1 MAKSDRA
8 QAALRNPSY
17 LRVANIIRIKNLNS
31 DNDVDAIEDYLA
43 KNGDPYENALKDA
56 QQAVTDIQKKSV
68 QDLQNLTKGFNT
80 RIAEMNQA
88 FDRRYGNLQSQ
99 ANDRYNSLNN
109 VLISRTRDFN
119 KQLDQAAAQNAEL
132 QGLYSDSQ
140 RMAAN
145 QANAYVPDANP
156 GAQSAAA
163 GDDRANLLST
173 AAKKKTN
180 ELNNLSILSG
190 LGTQANPLAGL
201 QIA

>member
-8 QAALRNPSY
+8 LAALRNPSY

-80 RIAEMNQA
+80 RIAEMNKT
-88 FDRRYGNLQSQ
+88 FDRRYGNLQDQ
-99 ANDRYNSLNN
+99 ARDRYNSLNN
-109 VLISRTRDFN
+109 VLISRTKDFN
-119 KQLDQAAAQNAEL
+119 RQLDQAAAQNAEL

-145 QANAYVPDANP
+145 QANAYVPDPNP